1 MNINIL
7 PLALSLMCLGFTIV
21 MAMPML
27 GPNSM
32 WL

>member
-7 PLALSLMCLGFTIV
+7 PLALSLLCLGFTLV
-21 MAMPML
+21 MAIPTL
-27 GPNSM
+27 GPHAI